1 MLTFTDVCDRLKQQ
15 DEISV
20 LEVLEITSEELVDRF
35 NDKIEEKLDYFLED
49 LEDDNLL
56 GREYGQCR

>member
-35 NDKIEEKLDYFLED
+35 KDRIEDKLDYFLED
-49 LEDDNLL
+49 LED
-56 GREYGQCR
+56 E

>member
-35 NDKIEEKLDYFLED
+35 TDKIENKLDYFLED
-49 LEDDNLL
+49 LED
-56 GREYGQCR
+56 ES

>member
-1 MLTFTDVCDRLKQQ
+1 MLTFTDVCDRLKKQ

-35 NDKIEEKLDYFLED
+35 NDRIEDKLDYFLED
-49 LEDDNLL
+49 LED
-56 GREYGQCR
+56 E

>member
-35 NDKIEEKLDYFLED
+35 SDKVESKLDYFMED
-49 LEDDNLL
+49 LED
-56 GREYGQCR
+56 ES

>member
-20 LEVLEITSEELVDRF
+20 LEGLEITSQDLVDRF
-35 NDKIEEKLDYFLED
+35 QDKVEEKLEYFIED
-49 LEDDNLL
+49 LED
-56 GREYGQCR
+56 E

>member
-1 MLTFTDVCDRLKQQ
+1 MLTFTDVCDHLKQQ

-35 NDKIEEKLDYFLED
+35 KDKVENKLDYFLED
-49 LEDDNLL
+49 LED
-56 GREYGQCR
+56 E

>member
-35 NDKIEEKLDYFLED
+35 KDKVENKLDYFLED
-49 LEDDNLL
+49 LED
-56 GREYGQCR
+56 E

>member
-1 MLTFTDVCDRLKQQ
+1 MLTFQDVCDRLKQQ

-35 NDKIEEKLDYFLED
+35 ADKIEDNLEYFAED
-49 LEDDNLL
+49 LDDEQED
-56 GREYGQCR
+56 

>member
-1 MLTFTDVCDRLKQQ
+1 MSLVLQEIAERLKLQ

-35 NDKIEEKLDYFLED
+35 MDKIEEKADVLEED
-49 LEDDNLL
+49 LE
-56 GREYGQCR
+56 

>member
-1 MLTFTDVCDRLKQQ
+1 MLTFPDVCDRLKQQ

-35 NDKIEEKLDYFLED
+35 NDKVEAKIDYFLED
-49 LEDDNLL
+49 LED
-56 GREYGQCR
+56 ES

>member
-35 NDKIEEKLDYFLED
+35 NDKIESKMDYFLED
-49 LEDDNLL
+49 LED
-56 GREYGQCR
+56 EQEV

>member
-1 MLTFTDVCDRLKQQ
+1 MLTFADVCDRLKKQ

-35 NDKIEEKLDYFLED
+35 NDRVEEKLDYFIED
-49 LEDDNLL
+49 LED
-56 GREYGQCR
+56 E

>member
-35 NDKIEEKLDYFLED
+35 KDRIEDKLGYFLED
-49 LEDDNLL
+49 LED
-56 GREYGQCR
+56 ES

>member
-35 NDKIEEKLDYFLED
+35 NDKIENKLEYFIED
-49 LEDDNLL
+49 LED
-56 GREYGQCR
+56 ES

>member
-35 NDKIEEKLDYFLED
+35 KDKIENKLDYFLED
-49 LEDDNLL
+49 LED
-56 GREYGQCR
+56 ES

>member
-1 MLTFTDVCDRLKQQ
+1 MLTFIDVCDRLKQQ

-35 NDKIEEKLDYFLED
+35 NDKIENKLDYFMED
-49 LEDDNLL
+49 LED
-56 GREYGQCR
+56 ES

>member
-1 MLTFTDVCDRLKQQ
+1 MLTFADVCERLTKQ

-35 NDKIEEKLDYFLED
+35 NDRVEEKLDYFIED
-49 LEDDNLL
+49 LED
-56 GREYGQCR
+56 E